1 MEIVTYMGIP
11 GHVRLANGDA
21 EVLVSTHY
29 GPRVIR
35 YALSGGDNVFAEIP
49 PAEQSKPTPFGD
61 DWHIYGGHRLWHA
74 PEDPVRTYWPDN
86 SPVVADGDGLWVQV
100 TQPLEKSTRLEKQMT
115 ITLDPSGSGVT
126 VRHRITNRGLFDV
139 ELAVWA
145 LSVMAKGGVGVFPRE
160 PFVPFP
166 AGLLPVQPLVEW
178 PYTRLD
184 DARFVH
190 GARYLRLIQDASRS
204 DPQKIGMYS
213 RQGWIAHLWRGM
225 VFVKRYDPKPG
236 PHADYGCNVE
246 TFTNDQF
253 LEIETLSPL
262 VRIAP
267 GHHAEHV
274 ERWSLFTAQVGDT
287 EDDIANTVE
296 PLARSGAYP
305 SEGDSPPP

>member
-11 GHVRLANGDA
+11 GHVRLDNGDA

-35 YALSGGDNVFAEIP
+35 YALAGGDNVFGEIP
-49 PAEQSKPTPFGD
+49 PSEQGKPTPFGA

-86 SPVVADGDGLWVQV
+86 SPVAAEGDGLSVTV
-100 TQPLEKSTRLEKQMT
+100 TQPVERSTKLEKQMKV
-115 ITLDPSGSGVT
+115 TLDPTGSGVT

-139 ELAVWA
+139 ELSVWA
-145 LSVMAKGGVGVFPRE
+145 LTVMTRGGVAVFPRE

-166 AGLLPVQPLVEW
+166 VGLLPVRPLVEW

-184 DARFVH
+184 DERFAH
-190 GARYLRLIQDASRS
+190 GERYLRLAQDPSRR

-213 RQGWIAHLWRGM
+213 RQGWAAYCCRGL
-225 VFVKRYDPKPG
+225 VFVKRYEPLPG
-236 PHADYGCNVE
+236 PHPDYGCNVE

-253 LEIETLSPL
+253 LELETLSPL

-267 GHHAEHV
+267 SGQAEHT
-274 ERWSLFTAQVGDT
+274 ERWGLFAAEVGGS
-287 EDDIANTVE
+287 EEDIATTVE
-296 PLARSGAYP
+296 PLARAAEGASQNP
-305 SEGDSPPP
+305 